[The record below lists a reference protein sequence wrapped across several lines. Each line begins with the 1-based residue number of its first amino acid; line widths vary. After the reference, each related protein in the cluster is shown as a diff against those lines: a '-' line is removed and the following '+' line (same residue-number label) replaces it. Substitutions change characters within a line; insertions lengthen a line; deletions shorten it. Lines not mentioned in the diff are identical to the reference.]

1 MESNPQVAIMMP
13 VYNGENT
20 LPLAV
25 ASLIHQ
31 TYPHWKCY
39 IVNDGSTD
47 GTKAYLD
54 SLTDKRF
61 VIIHFEKNKGRP
73 YARQAALDAAEGKYL
88 AFLDA
93 DDFYH
98 PEKLEKQISIFREN
112 PELGLVSCANASF
125 GKEMEILT
133 VRGEGNDTMSTI
145 QFKGNPPVAL
155 RTSLIDLSIAK
166 TIEFDKRLKHAQD
179 TDYLNSYFKK
189 SPNYLVQ
196 SDILYYYSEFESV
209 TFKKIIKT
217 YYYSIL
223 QLDKHSFGL
232 LRIKNILI
240 EMLKVIAT
248 IFLYFL
254 RGERYLIQRRGRLA
268 KYDEKSDF
276 SKIHELLIN
285 NLQK

>member
-1 MESNPQVAIMMP
+1 MNYLVAIMMP
-13 VYNGENT
+13 VYNGEKT

-25 ASLIHQ
+25 ASLIYQ
-31 TYPHWKCY
+31 TYPYWKCY

-54 SLTDKRF
+54 SLIDERF
-61 VIIHFEKNKGRP
+61 VIIHFDKNKGRP

-98 PEKLEKQISIFREN
+98 PEKLEKQISIFLEN

-133 VRGEGNDTMSTI
+133 VRGEGNDKTTTI

-155 RTSLIDLSIAK
+155 RTSLINLSIAK

-189 SPNYLVQ
+189 SPNYWVQ

-217 YYYSIL
+217 YYYNML
-223 QLDKHSFGL
+223 QLSTHYKGFKKFINVSKEFLKIFPITLFYLVRGKKYL
-232 LRIKNILI
+232 L
-240 EMLKVIAT
+240 E
-248 IFLYFL
+248 
-254 RGERYLIQRRGRLA
+254 RRGRTVADHEVSEFNQVMVLL
-268 KYDEKSDF
+268 KSRLEK
-276 SKIHELLIN
+276 
-285 NLQK
+285 

>member
-1 MESNPQVAIMMP
+1 MKNNPQVAIMMP
-13 VYNGENT
+13 VYNGEKT

-25 ASLIHQ
+25 ASLINQ
-31 TYPHWKCY
+31 TYPDWKCY

-54 SLTDKRF
+54 SLIDERF
-61 VIIHFEKNKGRP
+61 VIIHFDKNKGRP

-98 PEKLEKQISIFREN
+98 PEKLEKQVSIFRDN

-133 VRGEGNDTMSTI
+133 VRGEGKSKISTI
-145 QFKGNPPVAL
+145 QYKGNPPVAL

-166 TIEFDKRLKHAQD
+166 NIEFDKRLKHAQD

-189 SPNYLVQ
+189 TPNYLVQ
-196 SDILYYYSEFESV
+196 PDILYYYSEFESV

-217 YYYSIL
+217 YYYNML
-223 QLDKHSFGL
+223 QLKTHYSGVSKY
-232 LRIKNILI
+232 INIS
-240 EMLKVIAT
+240 KVILKIFINT
-248 IFLYFL
+248 FLYVVKGNKYIL
-254 RGERYLIQRRGRLA
+254 QRRGR
-268 KYDEKSDF
+268 KVTESEFKEF
-276 SKIHELLIN
+276 TNLIN
-285 NLQK
+285 QLRLN